1 MIARATSGG
10 GGVIKGCT
18 DIKQETLGI
27 RREGE
32 ESNLEPGIVM
42 GELIESAGKEN
53 CSKTKGYART
63 IHVKIHRSKQ
73 V

>member
-1 MIARATSGG
+1 MRQAGVGG

-18 DIKQETLGI
+18 DIKQEMLGI
-27 RREGE
+27 RGR

-42 GELIESAGKEN
+42 DELIESAGEK
-53 CSKTKGYART
+53 KAVVRPKDMRT
-63 IHVKIHRSKQ
+63 ILVEIHQNEK